1 MNLDFSQSLDEG
13 ILKAELDELKTKS
26 ADMNNKLDQ
35 LAEEEEKAQD
45 ELNDEAEKQNKND
58 EKV

>member
-1 MNLDFSQSLDEG
+1 
-13 ILKAELDELKTKS
+13 
-26 ADMNNKLDQ
+26 MNNKLDQ